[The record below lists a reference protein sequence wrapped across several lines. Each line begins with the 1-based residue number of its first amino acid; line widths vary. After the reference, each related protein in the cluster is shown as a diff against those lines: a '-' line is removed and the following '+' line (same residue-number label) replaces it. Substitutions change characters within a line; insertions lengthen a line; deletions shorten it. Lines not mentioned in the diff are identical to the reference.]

1 MSKKVSKQ
9 TKAKNRKVSSKAPS
23 TAWSAWR
30 DSLSPGQRKVGK
42 GLLILAIILITPIVA
57 VNIWFTGD
65 AIFGQISARTNI
77 KDHMLDRDLL
87 GMEFLYSH
95 ASGGTKILGGSDPS
109 VTNVFKKPDG
119 KSNQEIMDAIEKEAI
134 ASGWTDIRRYVSEV
148 SDLVSFEAKKSSDG
162 RRLSLEV
169 FVSYDVSVKVEQ
181 WAD

>member
-134 ASGWTDIRRYVSEV
+134 ASGWTEVKVSKSSV
-148 SDLVSFEAKKSSDG
+148 SDSVRLEAERLVNGKY
-162 RRLSLEV
+162 LQLEI
-169 FVSYDVSVKVEQ
+169 FVSSDVSVKVEQ
-181 WAD
+181 